1 MGDAPPPGVDQVIDE
16 QLDADV
22 VAGVDLVNIL
32 QLGTGADE
40 DRRGPVHDAGQG
52 VHGEVGVDQDE
63 ALATLEQQRA
73 QPVGHIA
80 VRGGGGQHQC
90 VLQSGGRLEEPRP
103 R

>member
-63 ALATLEQQRA
+63 ALAALEQQ
-73 QPVGHIA
+73 
-80 VRGGGGQHQC
+80 
-90 VLQSGGRLEEPRP
+90 
-103 R
+103 